1 MYGMYFIQ
9 ESNTK
14 FDKGLLFVF
23 LFEFYVSKGSR
34 PKKDTFLAN
43 MSIKAFIP
51 PPLGLNG
58 HNSKNLIF
66 ICLYFSIF
74 LKLETS
80 ENSKQ
85 FLIS

>member
-51 PPLGLNG
+51 PPPPGFNG
-58 HNSKNLIF
+58 QNTKNLF
-66 ICLYFSIF
+66 FKCF
-74 LKLETS
+74 
-80 ENSKQ
+80 Q
-85 FLIS
+85 FF